1 MKSIEVEFTPEEE
14 KIVRKWKMLAGTKR
28 IVNEIAIKID
38 TAGHNVITVGKF
50 ERVIKPINKEE
61 MELLLYMDSLT
72 IVQGLAVT
80 LNSYATVS
88 EQPIGN
94 VYAEFC
100 TLLGQAMN
108 TTTARVLN
116 EQEYKEDL
124 ALQLTKK
131 GEA

>member
-1 MKSIEVEFTPEEE
+1 
-14 KIVRKWKMLAGTKR
+14 
-28 IVNEIAIKID
+28 
-38 TAGHNVITVGKF
+38 
-50 ERVIKPINKEE
+50 

-80 LNSYATVS
+80 LNNYAIVS
-88 EQPIGN
+88 EQPIEN

-108 TTTARVLN
+108 TTTAKLMN